1 MPLPPLPASG
11 NGGASQSI
19 LCCLHPRARSVHR
32 PARSHT
38 RGSVPYER
46 TARALTPS
54 RTVHFSPP
62 PPCSRKLT
70 KNSRVAR
77 ARRGPV
83 QLQNWPSPR
92 PGPGHPQTGPGHPP
106 GPVRFPAWPGPPPW
120 PGPGRPGLDPVRAQA
135 RADWPGPPT
144 GPGHSG
150 PGLGRGAE
158 APDARR
164 TSAQWWALAPRRLA
178 RTSQLAHPGP
188 DLYTWAHARPPGVVA
203 TLGHVY
209 LRG

>member
-46 TARALTPS
+46 TARALTTS
-54 RTVHFSPP
+54 RTVHFSPT

-144 GPGHSG
+144 GPGHSW

-158 APDARR
+158 APDDYGAPLTRKYADGNVTKHCADIIKDNGASIGPR
-164 TSAQWWALAPRRLA
+164 TW
-178 RTSQLAHPGP
+178 G
-188 DLYTWAHARPPGVVA
+188 AHATRYRYSHQRLV
-203 TLGHVY
+203 
-209 LRG
+209 